1 MIKFSFEVPISYL
14 KEFDKLNDYHFILAH
29 LLVKDKYYAQF
40 YKRSKKFKI
49 LDNGAL
55 ELGQSIDTDTLIK
68 LALDFRVNVL
78 VLPDTWM
85 DKDNTLKRSL
95 DAVKQIVSCKLTN
108 RFDIMFVPQGK
119 TITEFIDCL
128 TSFLQQT
135 QYYNPDITQRVIIGL
150 PYLTCAKIC
159 SFVSPMFPSRD
170 DDVTNARIYLMQK
183 IREFCRL
190 RVHLLGAGENMT
202 QEISFMRHYPNV
214 LSVDTSTPF
223 VLALNGVKLDEY
235 GLFTRIIKPGLDF
248 HMPYDKKLLK
258 LALHN
263 ARIIK
268 RFGGI

>member
-1 MIKFSFEVPISYL
+1 MIKFSFEVPVAYL
-14 KEFDKLNDYHFILAH
+14 RELDKLNDYHFILAH

-40 YKRSKKFKI
+40 YKCSKKFKI

-68 LALDFRVNVL
+68 LALDFRVDVL
-78 VLPDTWM
+78 VLPDVWM

-95 DAVKQIVSCKLTN
+95 NAVKQIINNELTSL
-108 RFDIMFVPQGK
+108 FDIMFVPQGN

-128 TSFLQQT
+128 TNFLQQI
-135 QYYNPDITQRVIIGL
+135 QYYNSDIIQHVIIGL

-159 SFVSPMFPSRD
+159 SFVSPMFPRRD
-170 DDVTNARIYLMQK
+170 DDVTNARIYLIQK

-190 RVHLLGAGENMT
+190 RIHLLGAGENMT

-214 LSVDTSTPF
+214 ISIDTSTPF
-223 VLALNGVKLDEY
+223 VLALNGIKLDEH
-235 GLFTRIIKPGLDF
+235 GLFTRVIKPRLDF
-248 HMPYDKKLLK
+248 YIPYNKKLLK

-263 ARIIK
+263 AGIIK